1 MFRPDMTVVVDRAL
15 NINSDSYS
23 ADPEGRPGMSDV
35 SPLSGISGLSSDS
48 TLLSGLFL
56 RLGEDFG

>member
-23 ADPEGRPGMSDV
+23 ADPEGRSGMSDV